1 MKKYMAIKLVLI
13 ICFVWKMGT
22 LVNVAK
28 SLLCSCYCFFLR
40 IHFFQDQL
48 LVRLSSRG
56 LLILTLTA
64 GDGRLNAFVGEG
76 LLDGRW
82 HTLAVR

>member
-1 MKKYMAIKLVLI
+1 MVRNIVCFLGVYDIK
-13 ICFVWKMGT
+13 
-22 LVNVAK
+22 N
-28 SLLCSCYCFFLR
+28 SLS
-40 IHFFQDQL
+40 FQDQL

-82 HTLAVR
+82 HTLAVRY